1 MTKIT
6 KAIIPAAGLGTRFLP
21 QTKAMPKEMLPI
33 IDKPVVQLAIEEL
46 VEAGVTDI
54 IIVTGQEKRA
64 IEDHFDES
72 PGLEQA
78 LIKKGKD
85 AEARQIREIANLAN
99 FVYLRQKGS
108 PVGLARPI
116 ENAMHLLGD
125 EPFFVYLP
133 DDFYVCNGKSAAL
146 QMLEAYEANQCPV
159 YSMEEI
165 PRKEV
170 AKYGVIDPGEEISPH
185 VFEFKGVVEK
195 PRVEEAPSNYI
206 STNGFI
212 LTPDFLPFI
221 SKQFATKKDVAEI
234 AISDVAPEYMA
245 AGNKIVGCLIQG
257 AYYDCGS
264 KQGYIRALV
273 DAAKRQGFE
282 V

>member
-1 MTKIT
+1 MSTIT

-33 IDKPVVQLAIEEL
+33 LDKPVIQVAVEEL

-78 LIKKGKD
+78 LIRKGKEE
-85 AEARQIREIANLAN
+85 EAKQIRQIAEMAN
-99 FVYLRQKGS
+99 FIYLRQKGT
-108 PVGLARPI
+108 PVGLARPV
-116 ENAMHLLGD
+116 ENAAHLLGD

-133 DDFYVCNGKSAAL
+133 DDFYVCEGKSAAR
-146 QMLEAYEANQCPV
+146 QMLEAYEQTGCPV

-165 PRKEV
+165 PREEV
-170 AKYGVIDPGEEISPH
+170 AKYGVIDPGEEISENIY
-185 VFEFKGVVEK
+185 EFKGVVEK
-195 PRVEEAPSNYI
+195 PSVEEAPSNFV

-212 LTPDFLPFI
+212 LTPDFLPFVMNR
-221 SKQFATKKDVAEI
+221 FANAQNVDEI
-234 AISDVAPEYMA
+234 AISDVAPDYMN
-245 AGNKIVGCLIQG
+245 AGNRIVGCLIQG
-257 AYYDCGS
+257 NYYDCGS
-264 KQGYIRALV
+264 KQGYIKAIT
-273 DAAKRQGFE
+273 DAARRQGFE
-282 V
+282 F